1 MRSRLGMFAYY
12 QKRRVGAGPLTLPE
26 GIAYLVIFNLCN
38 ALFCGTPQ
46 LFFESNVIASCFL
59 FLFTR
64 RFAQGGDNQGLQRR
78 KVYYDTHTRINC
90 ATNKH
95 LLTYKDKLNDKL
107 SCLLRSQSRG
117 NMCPASSQVFAG
129 QERSSASIT
138 GRCRG
143 VPRMPQSLPPP
154 LSAHSHS

>member
-1 MRSRLGMFAYY
+1 M
-12 QKRRVGAGPLTLPE
+12 PE

-78 KVYYDTHTRINC
+78 KVYYDTH
-90 ATNKH
+90 
-95 LLTYKDKLNDKL
+95 KDKLDDNYRAYYARNREEICARRRLKYLQVKND
-107 SCLLRSQSRG
+107 LLRRLRDDVVECPECHNLCRRLYLPIHIRRG
-117 NMCPASSQVFAG
+117 Q
-129 QERSSASIT
+129 
-138 GRCRG
+138 
-143 VPRMPQSLPPP
+143 L
-154 LSAHSHS
+154 